1 MASVVGMGGQPR
13 CTSRGTSRAD
23 IPTEAGGIRHVEE
36 NTVLILDSDVP
47 LGFYVQ
53 GGWTN
58 PFTDVPESAW
68 YYDAI
73 RFVNENGLMNGIDA
87 GTFSPDANLTRAM
100 LTQILYNKEGRPAV
114 DSGSAFTDVAAGAW
128 YCDAVAWASA
138 NGVVNGYG
146 NGCFGPGDSITREQ
160 LIVMLWRY
168 SGSPAASVQ
177 TLSFSDSDQISSYA
191 LDALRWAAESGI
203 INGDNNGALQPKGLS
218 TRAQV
223 AQVLYNLFG

>member
-1 MASVVGMGGQPR
+1 M
-13 CTSRGTSRAD
+13 
-23 IPTEAGGIRHVEE
+23 EE

-128 YCDAVAWASA
+128 YCDAEI
-138 NGVVNGYG
+138 G
-146 NGCFGPGDSITREQ
+146 
-160 LIVMLWRY
+160 
-168 SGSPAASVQ
+168 
-177 TLSFSDSDQISSYA
+177 
-191 LDALRWAAESGI
+191 
-203 INGDNNGALQPKGLS
+203 
-218 TRAQV
+218 RAHV
-223 AQVLYNLFG
+223 